1 LRNADCISQESVR
14 VAEAKMDRTQARL
27 AMALRILRNLL
38 VAAALLVPMAP
49 ALAGDGHPTPVPNLT
64 DPAVLDEFM
73 PLALSRL
80 NEDPDFPMLLLG
92 RLGQASPQYLL
103 VIYDAR
109 NGKDTWSVREDVA
122 VFYVLFEDGKTVRQ
136 VFLDEG
142 FAGKGEP
149 SGSFLAAGPEGV
161 DGLLARLQESH
172 RRSRGVARSG
182 LRI

>member
-1 LRNADCISQESVR
+1 
-14 VAEAKMDRTQARL
+14 
-27 AMALRILRNLL
+27 MALRILRNLL

-109 NGKDTWSVREDVA
+109 NGKDTWSVREGWQDGPAGLPRRGIRREGGA
-122 VFYVLFEDGKTVRQ
+122 VGQLPRCGARGRGR
-136 VFLDEG
+136 L
-142 FAGKGEP
+142 AGPPPGEP
-149 SGSFLAAGPEGV
+149 PAIPGRGPLGAA
-161 DGLLARLQESH
+161 DLKDAFAR
-172 RRSRGVARSG
+172 
-182 LRI
+182 